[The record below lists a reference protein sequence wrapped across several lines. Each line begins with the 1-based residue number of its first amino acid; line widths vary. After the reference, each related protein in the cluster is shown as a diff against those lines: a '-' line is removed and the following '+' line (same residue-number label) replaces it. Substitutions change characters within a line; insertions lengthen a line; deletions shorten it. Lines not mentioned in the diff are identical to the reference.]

1 MTTQDYL
8 ILASGFM
15 TLLVTIHLL
24 YGAFVLSGKKLEPLS
39 AAVSLTARG
48 RIVIL
53 LCVLNSLIGLFLAWR
68 VILLN

>member
-24 YGAFVLSGKKLEPLS
+24 YGAFVLSGKKLEPLP
-39 AAVSLTARG
+39 AAVPLTAKG
-48 RIVIL
+48 RVVLL
-53 LCVLNSLIGLFLAWR
+53 LCVINSLIGFFLAWL
-68 VILLN
+68 ILLRN

>member
-24 YGAFVLSGKKLEPLS
+24 YGAFVISGKKLEHLP
-39 AAVSLTARG
+39 AAVPLTARG
-48 RIVIL
+48 RVVIL
-53 LCVLNSLIGLFLAWR
+53 LCVINSLIGLFLVWR
-68 VILLN
+68 VLLRN